1 MSLARC
7 FGLVGYVIKKKTM
20 MMSAMFVI
28 VVLELIAQEQN
39 RYDECNSSS
48 WSDRLC
54 NERKN
59 HDDECDIRC
68 HGFRAWNTKKEFG
81 QQVVFI
87 VLVLQV
93 V

>member
-1 MSLARC
+1 MNTTRCRGFGVCNIKKNTRTMSLARC

-48 WSDRLC
+48 
-54 NERKN
+54 
-59 HDDECDIRC
+59 
-68 HGFRAWNTKKEFG
+68 
-81 QQVVFI
+81 
-87 VLVLQV
+87 
-93 V
+93 